1 MSNLGYRL
9 LDITG
14 FGAVGQSMRHRNF
27 RIYLIGFIPNVIG
40 IWVVRV
46 AMLWLTW
53 ELTRSSTWLGIIA
66 AADAMPVM
74 ALGPIGGALADRL
87 DRRMICIASQS
98 VLMVISI
105 VLAALTLTGL
115 IEIWTLFALTLA
127 RGITFAFWQPVRL
140 AMMPNLVPR
149 NEMAVVIA
157 LNSSLFN
164 AAQFVGPAVTAPLL
178 ALGNAGYAF
187 AVNVFA
193 AGDMV
198 WALWQI
204 DIPLSEGKGER
215 GGSVFGEA
223 WAGIRYAAL
232 HPGIGPILLLLVILG
247 VCVRPLQDL
256 LPAFADLVFD
266 HGADGYSGMVSALGI
281 GAMLAATWMI
291 RRGNSGDITPVALR
305 AGLVAGTTALI
316 FSYIDWYPLGLAGL
330 AIFGF
335 AMTSGGVA
343 VQQLVQQAVP
353 DAMRGRVLSLFGMF
367 FRGGPA
373 FGALVMGWVADAIGL
388 HWPVLAGALIGLTA
402 YGFAWLRRDR
412 LHAALEKEPPRSG
425 TT

>member
-1 MSNLGYRL
+1 M
-9 LDITG
+9 LDATG

-46 AMLWLTW
+46 AVGWLTW
-53 ELTRSSTWLGIIA
+53 ELTQSSTWLGVIA

-74 ALGPIGGALADRL
+74 LLGPIGGALADRL
-87 DRRMICIASQS
+87 DRRTICIASQS
-98 VLMVISI
+98 TLMAISV
-105 VLAALTLTGL
+105 VLAVLTLTDV
-115 IEIWTLFALTLA
+115 IEIWILFALTLA

-149 NEMAVVIA
+149 SEMSVAIA

-187 AVNVFA
+187 AVNVLA
-193 AGDMV
+193 AGAMV
-198 WALWQI
+198 WALARI
-204 DIPLSEGKGER
+204 DIPLSEGR
-215 GGSVFGEA
+215 AQRRGSVVGEA
-223 WAGIRYAAL
+223 FAGIRYAAA

-247 VCVRPLQDL
+247 ICVRPLQDL
-256 LPAFADLVFD
+256 LPGFADLVFGQ
-266 HGADGYSGMVSALGI
+266 GADGYSGMISALGA
-281 GAMLAATWMI
+281 GAMIAATWMI
-291 RRGNSGDITPVALR
+291 RRGNSSGITTIALR
-305 AGLVAGTTALI
+305 AGLVAGATAFV
-316 FSYIDWYPLGLAGL
+316 FSFLDWYPLGLASL

-335 AMTSGGVA
+335 SMTSGGVA
-343 VQQLVQQAVP
+343 VQQLVQLAVP

-373 FGALVMGWVADAIGL
+373 LGALIMGWAADTVGL
-388 HWPVLAGALIGLTA
+388 HWPVAVGAMIGLTA
-402 YGFAWLRRDR
+402 YGLGWLRRHR
-412 LHAALEKEPPRSG
+412 LRAALEDDAAG
-425 TT
+425 

>member
-1 MSNLGYRL
+1 M
-9 LDITG
+9 LDATG

-46 AMLWLTW
+46 AVGWLTW
-53 ELTRSSTWLGIIA
+53 ELTQSSTWLGVIA

-74 ALGPIGGALADRL
+74 LLGPIGGALADRL
-87 DRRMICIASQS
+87 DRRTICIASQS
-98 VLMVISI
+98 TLMAISV
-105 VLAALTLTGL
+105 VLAVLTLTDV
-115 IEIWTLFALTLA
+115 IEIWILFALTLA

-149 NEMAVVIA
+149 SEMSVAIA

-187 AVNVFA
+187 AVNVLA
-193 AGDMV
+193 AGAMV
-198 WALWQI
+198 WALARI
-204 DIPLSEGKGER
+204 DIPLSEGR
-215 GGSVFGEA
+215 AQRRGSVVGEA
-223 WAGIRYAAL
+223 FAGIRYAAA

-247 VCVRPLQDL
+247 ICVRPLQDL
-256 LPAFADLVFD
+256 LPGFADLVFGQ
-266 HGADGYSGMVSALGI
+266 GADGYSGMISALGA
-281 GAMLAATWMI
+281 GAMIAATWMI
-291 RRGNSGDITPVALR
+291 RRGNSSGITTIALR
-305 AGLVAGTTALI
+305 AGLVAGATAFV
-316 FSYIDWYPLGLAGL
+316 FSFLDWYPLGLASL

-335 AMTSGGVA
+335 SMTSGGVA
-343 VQQLVQQAVP
+343 VQQLVQLAVP

-373 FGALVMGWVADAIGL
+373 LGALIMGWAADTVGL
-388 HWPVLAGALIGLTA
+388 HWPVAVGATIGLTA
-402 YGFAWLRRDR
+402 YGLGWLRRHR
-412 LHAALEKEPPRSG
+412 LRAALEDDAAG
-425 TT
+425 